1 MTRLSSVI
9 PARSHELCS
18 HLTKDSQNLSFERC
32 GGGAS
37 SPVALLRFSHACS
50 GDDISAVLSENEVL
64 VGVTSGVLDR

>member
-1 MTRLSSVI
+1 MSFVAILPKTRKIFLLKGV
-9 PARSHELCS
+9 A
-18 HLTKDSQNLSFERC
+18 
-32 GGGAS
+32 GGAS